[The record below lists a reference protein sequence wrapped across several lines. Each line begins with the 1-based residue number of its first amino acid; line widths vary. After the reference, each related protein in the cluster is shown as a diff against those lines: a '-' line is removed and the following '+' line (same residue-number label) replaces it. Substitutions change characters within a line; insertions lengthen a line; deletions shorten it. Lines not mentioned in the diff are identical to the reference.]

1 MQLIQF
7 LAAWLFPDAQCFA
20 VDMANDDYSEL
31 DRASSSPS
39 FSANAAGSGSSLSSP
54 SSTSSS
60 DGHRGFF
67 KSRSRQESPST
78 TPLCFGAGGGG
89 AGRRLLRGSRERA
102 PAKQQPQEESAVTM
116 APKVKGDMVGRY
128 LRKISR
134 RLRKAR
140 SDGKRSSSP
149 MAAAADDT
157 ARERAESVAR
167 AISYCKDTLRR
178 GKSRS
183 RSPSPPPPPSPSLDE
198 WLPDRQE
205 EIIAT
210 AAVHCDECSDPRPS
224 PPRPRRAARWPLGM
238 QTMAKRFKESPCPCP
253 SSPSRDSLLAACAV
267 AHGEESPQPH
277 HGHGRLSL
285 LATRHPMQCNPDA
298 VAKSI
303 V

>member
-1 MQLIQF
+1 
-7 LAAWLFPDAQCFA
+7 
-20 VDMANDDYSEL
+20 
-31 DRASSSPS
+31 
-39 FSANAAGSGSSLSSP
+39 
-54 SSTSSS
+54 
-60 DGHRGFF
+60 
-67 KSRSRQESPST
+67 
-78 TPLCFGAGGGG
+78 
-89 AGRRLLRGSRERA
+89 
-102 PAKQQPQEESAVTM
+102 M
-116 APKVKGDMVGRY
+116 APKVKGDVIGRY

-140 SDGKRSSSP
+140 SDGKGAPSS
-149 MAAAADDT
+149 MAAVDDT

-183 RSPSPPPPPSPSLDE
+183 PSAPPPPPSPSLDQ
-198 WLPDRQE
+198 WLHDRQE
-205 EIIAT
+205 EIIAN
-210 AAVHCDECSDPRPS
+210 AAEHHCDECSDPRPS